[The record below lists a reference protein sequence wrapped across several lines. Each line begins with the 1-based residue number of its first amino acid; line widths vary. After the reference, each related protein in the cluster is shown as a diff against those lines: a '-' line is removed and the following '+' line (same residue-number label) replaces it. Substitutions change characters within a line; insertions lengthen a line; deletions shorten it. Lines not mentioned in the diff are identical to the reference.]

1 MSIFKS
7 VDDKLLS
14 IGFVKLFETKTNAS
28 YRRVNEYAH
37 KSHRVDITYYPING
51 INIKSYD
58 ENIAEEKTCR
68 HVCLSLYMHETELFI
83 KKMKEIYR
91 KYSK

>member
-14 IGFVKLFETKTNAS
+14 IGFVKLFETRTNTS
-28 YRRVNEYAH
+28 YRRVDEYAH

-58 ENIAEEKTCR
+58 ENIAEQKTCR
-68 HVCLSLYMHETELFI
+68 HVCLPLYLHEISLFT
-83 KKMKEIYR
+83 KKMKEIYK
-91 KYSK
+91 KYKK